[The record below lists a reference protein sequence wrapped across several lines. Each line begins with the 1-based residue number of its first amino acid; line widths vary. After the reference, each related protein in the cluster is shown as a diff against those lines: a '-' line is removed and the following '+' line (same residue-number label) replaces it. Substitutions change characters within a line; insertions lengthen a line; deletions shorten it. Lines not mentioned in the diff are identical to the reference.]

1 MSSGN
6 AKDSHQ
12 LAADSI
18 GPWGLAALAIGITS
32 PAMGL
37 YALWGPMQVAA
48 GPITPLVFLA
58 AMVVTLPTAVSYALL
73 NRESPS
79 AGAAAAW
86 LWSAVHPLAGF
97 LVGLLMMTYFCM
109 AAIAQ
114 PLMFSLFFQD
124 LLSALHIGVPASVAL
139 VLGVIVSCAPIAW
152 VCLRGA
158 EASIKSTVRLMI
170 IETVVVLALSATVLI
185 EKSAKDGA
193 VNLLPFDPRQGAGLP
208 GFWTAMILGVLA
220 FCGFDVVSTA
230 AEEAKSPR
238 EHVPKAILLTV
249 VGIAVFWA
257 INAWAFT
264 LSTPVDAVLRYTSD
278 GLTAVTPMAQAYWG
292 WGKLVVIV
300 TAFTGLTAVYISS
313 MQGAS
318 RIVFALARRRLLPPV
333 LADLSG
339 EKRVPRK
346 AVLTVLVA
354 VLVADLGSLYVLRN
368 GLESFTWWANALVFF
383 ATLTFLAVN
392 IANMAYFWRCA
403 PARFAVATN
412 VIVPIAGVLLNAYLI
427 YAAFL
432 SALWAGD
439 MRSGKSVVIAC
450 VSLLVLLGAAV
461 VAVWVFNR
469 RLLEKSRDFTSFGD
483 PLVEVLPEAR
493 LPASRPADI
502 SVSE

>member
-1 MSSGN
+1 
-6 AKDSHQ
+6 
-12 LAADSI
+12 
-18 GPWGLAALAIGITS
+18 
-32 PAMGL
+32 
-37 YALWGPMQVAA
+37 
-48 GPITPLVFLA
+48 
-58 AMVVTLPTAVSYALL
+58 
-73 NRESPS
+73 
-79 AGAAAAW
+79 
-86 LWSAVHPLAGF
+86 
-97 LVGLLMMTYFCM
+97 
-109 AAIAQ
+109 
-114 PLMFSLFFQD
+114 
-124 LLSALHIGVPASVAL
+124 
-139 VLGVIVSCAPIAW
+139 
-152 VCLRGA
+152 
-158 EASIKSTVRLMI
+158 VRLMI

-292 WGKLVVIV
+292 WGKLVVIM